1 MLVPRATIKL
11 KKIEESAVK
20 PSPDTI
26 VHGRDVVA
34 VEKAPPLFV
43 LDNLQVRLG
52 EKVTFDGFG
61 LKTGLTGG
69 LRLNQSL
76 GADPTLVTGDG
87 SVKLV
92 DGQFNAFGQ
101 KLEIERG
108 SLIFAGVVTD
118 PGLDVKASR
127 DVDYEGREVTVGV
140 LLSGNISRI
149 QTRVFSEPAMGELDA
164 LSYLT
169 TGKPLT
175 AAGAG
180 DRSLVASSAIS
191 LGLSQA
197 LPVVQQL
204 GSALSV
210 DEVAFGTS
218 ESGDTA
224 VVVGEQLGKNLF
236 IRYSYGI
243 FDKLGT
249 VQATYKLGRR
259 VSIEASSGEE
269 QALDLIYSVN
279 W

>member
-1 MLVPRATIKL
+1 
-11 KKIEESAVK
+11 
-20 PSPDTI
+20 
-26 VHGRDVVA
+26 
-34 VEKAPPLFV
+34 V
-43 LDNLQVRLG
+43 LDGLQVRLG
-52 EKVTFDGFG
+52 EKVTFEGFG
-61 LKTGLTGG
+61 LRTGLTGG
-69 LRLNQSL
+69 LRLRQSV

-87 SVKLV
+87 VVSLR
-92 DGQFNAFGQ
+92 DGQFTAFGQ

-108 SLIFAGVVTD
+108 SLIFSGVVTD

-140 LLSGNISRI
+140 LLSGNLSRI

-169 TGKPLT
+169 TGKPLS

-180 DRSLVASSAIS
+180 DRSLVTSSAIS

-204 GSALSV
+204 GSALNV

-249 VQATYKLGRR
+249 VEATYKLGRR

-269 QALDLIYSVN
+269 QALDLIYSLN

>member
-1 MLVPRATIKL
+1 
-11 KKIEESAVK
+11 
-20 PSPDTI
+20 
-26 VHGRDVVA
+26 
-34 VEKAPPLFV
+34 
-43 LDNLQVRLG
+43 
-52 EKVTFDGFG
+52 
-61 LKTGLTGG
+61 
-69 LRLNQSL
+69 
-76 GADPTLVTGDG
+76 
-87 SVKLV
+87 
-92 DGQFNAFGQ
+92 
-101 KLEIERG
+101 
-108 SLIFAGVVTD
+108 VTD